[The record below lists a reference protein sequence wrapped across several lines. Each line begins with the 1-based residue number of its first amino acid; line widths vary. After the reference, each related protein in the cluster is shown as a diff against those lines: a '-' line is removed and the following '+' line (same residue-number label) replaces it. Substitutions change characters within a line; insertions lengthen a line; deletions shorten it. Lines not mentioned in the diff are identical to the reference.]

1 MLPSEFSESLSTTLA
16 DAVAAVARSV
26 VRVDARGRHA
36 STGTIIGEDLVVTA
50 AHTIERE
57 QDITVGLPDDEDPTQ
72 VRDGGPVAATLLGS
86 DPHTD
91 IALLQVAGARAVLP
105 FAALDGLR
113 LGALALAV
121 GRPGRLRAA
130 ISILTVV
137 DGPWRTPGGGRVDRW
152 IETDLG
158 GWPGFSGS
166 PLLNTRGELLGIN
179 TAGLAPRRSLALP
192 GETVLR
198 IAASILS
205 HGRVRRGWLGI
216 GAQPVRLPAAAAAQ
230 AGRAW
235 GLLVVSIA
243 PDSPAERGG
252 LLLGDTLLALDGA
265 AIGRVEEL
273 VAALDADRIGES
285 VHLRVLRAGEVCE
298 ISLTLGGR

>member
-1 MLPSEFSESLSTTLA
+1 MSISEFSESLSTTLA
-16 DAVAAVARSV
+16 DAVAVVARSV
-26 VRVDARGRHA
+26 VRIDARGRHG
-36 STGTIIGEDLVVTA
+36 STGTIIADDLVVTA

-57 QDITVGLPDDEDPTQ
+57 QDITVGLPDEDGPTQ
-72 VRDGGPVAATLLGS
+72 VRDGGPVPATLLGS

-91 IALLQVAGARAVLP
+91 IALLQVPGVRAAVT
-105 FAALDGLR
+105 FAPVDGLR
-113 LGALALAV
+113 LGALALTV

-130 ISILTVV
+130 ISILTVL

-166 PLLNTRGELLGIN
+166 PLLNTRGEVLGIN

-192 GETVLR
+192 GETILR
-198 IAASILS
+198 IVASIRA

-216 GAQPVRLPAAAAAQ
+216 GAQPVRLPAASAVQ
-230 AGRAW
+230 VGRPW

-265 AIGRVEEL
+265 AVGRVEEL
-273 VAALDADRIGES
+273 VAALDADRIGQS
-285 VHLRVLRAGEVCE
+285 VAVTVLRAGEVRE
-298 ISLTLGGR
+298 VPLTLGGR